1 MDAKGGA
8 RINVPSM
15 VGVGH
20 CWTCW
25 GWRKKKKLGVF
36 RYFVSGGPLKK
47 FKCSPVSPRSLCP
60 WVAVMLPL

>member
-15 VGVGH
+15 VVVGH

-25 GWRKKKKLGVF
+25 RWRRLHSNEKV
-36 RYFVSGGPLKK
+36 
-47 FKCSPVSPRSLCP
+47 PVIMKS
-60 WVAVMLPL
+60 